1 MKNNNFDNI
10 TDRRNTNCVKFDL
23 TKELFGTDDIIPMW
37 VADMDFNTPPF
48 ILKAIEKRVQH
59 PILGYSF
66 RPESYYEA
74 ISFWLRTRYSWD
86 VKPSQIS
93 FSPGVV
99 SGLMMAM
106 TAFTN
111 PDDKVIVQPPVY
123 FPFFT
128 TIKEN
133 NRELVYNPLNENNGY
148 YSMDFDNL
156 KSIIDN
162 KTKAIFIS
170 NPHNPVG
177 RAWKKEELQQL
188 VEICYSNDIMI
199 FSDEIHSDFVF
210 RPNNHTPLASISR
223 EAAKITVT
231 IMAPSK
237 TFNMA
242 GLSTSFV
249 VIKNKKNLMR
259 YNKEL
264 ESYHLRQGNIFG
276 TVATEAAYSEEGAQ
290 WVDELT
296 EYISENIDYVYSFIN
311 ANIPQ
316 IGIRKPES
324 TYLLWLNM
332 KAFGFK
338 NKELSDFFTYKV
350 KIGVNKGVI
359 FGPGGN
365 GYVRINV
372 ATSKAVVKEAMT
384 RLKVAI
390 DLEFGK

>member
-338 NKELSDFFTYKV
+338 NKQLSDFFTYKV